1 MAPPS
6 RRTFHGN
13 PREEAQR
20 DAAGIK
26 LLQKMP
32 QPSPQRP
39 SEGDRVLLRTKPRE
53 KLDEALALKARLTMH
68 KWKKDG
74 STYFPLTNGNK
85 EELQVGK
92 QKEDKNS
99 ERNKSGRGQRGGL
112 PDKSDNLKSIL
123 DNYPGNDE
131 AFAPPPRIA
140 DKNEEGK
147 VLDKADLV
155 DAVSNIL
162 MQMPP
167 ENILESSSAISM
179 LARKLVDGNDS
190 AIDSSFSQKF
200 LIMSQIQVEVQRRLK
215 EAKGYIEEIE
225 NMDKVQNPKVLRR
238 RQSSIA
244 NMIRLL
250 HGGAPSAPPPS
261 KSEQVANQMRTI
273 RRLLQSLHWPNLHH
287 EFLKWV
293 RNSAGYEV
301 GVRDFLRGMEEDF
314 DRFDEIDLSRDD
326 VCVSMTKHE
335 LRLTKNLRRYQL
347 QMRNAGQDLAKGET
361 KLDKDQR
368 KLDQALERKA
378 NDKKAEIRRISL
390 RRHFTASIGLGA
402 RSPRGSPS
410 PRSSRRSSVQ
420 RGGSSAATPSA
431 ISTESDEA
439 RESQADETPSHQ
451 SDGQGEFDINKFDD
465 ARFGHLKR
473 IYKNHELK
481 IEALNDTLARD
492 NLRLNK
498 VIEELKDQVRR
509 LLELQALYESKTKNT
524 LRRGSLFIPRRRALM
539 MNRNEA
545 DANNVNIL
553 AKRIAHLQGE
563 RADLMEKIKELG
575 KSLLEQKE
583 KPRRGAIVNQIW
595 TIVQEDS
602 PDTEELA
609 RLVSGELPHAK
620 VKGSTDTK
628 DVEEQME
635 AEASEE
641 EDQEEPENDRGG
653 QAMQHRIQKLNQEL
667 DDIKQQIT
675 ALASEVNQK
684 AVPMS
689 LGKAVAFEMQ
699 PQMRL
704 IIHYTPLRPE
714 IDFLVKKSEKLLA
727 LPKMQT
733 AQSKK
738 TLNDTFELAKDTFDT
753 EAAGRKKCLQDAK
766 LAFDA
771 PKWEQELEE
780 CMALLTEQ
788 LLSFLNELT
797 QEPGASTTLQDFQGR
812 RPSIAGMQS
821 VEGGHA
827 RAEQVGATAE
837 ETGGSVQGQ
846 QPGVGAA
853 FLKVD
858 SADLEAKRA
867 EEARLRAQA
876 QEAEK
881 ILKVHSKIREADEEI
896 KKLLEEISQARAQ
909 QEAVDVPVEAPTVT
923 STHAAESEPKRR
935 RSSRVV
941 DEDPDE
947 KVLGLIKAEGR
958 KKLRILQTRNVKYKL
973 LKKLLEQ
980 AGIFDELRL
989 QKSAAPETNEE
1000 RAERLQKDMEN
1011 AHDRNR
1017 RLSKQLEFWDNRIE
1031 QRKSKLDT
1039 EKSKLRKEFGR
1050 NWEQKLERALME
1062 QDQPDAQDVE
1072 SIQSLEPE
1080 EEMPAPDFDLYMM
1093 RQNEEMEDFINNR
1106 KGHVIAKKYSRQIR
1120 STIFRRRAEAEQAE
1134 QTEALQDSP
1143 QRKPLAAFPEVE
1155 EERGST
1161 SAGLLQLSLEGESL
1175 LAPQQHLIRAHSRTS
1190 LTSDSEDTSESESS
1204 FGEEDVD
1211 LGPFRQSHRKGILE
1225 TGAEDYMMSQFGD
1238 QPGESFLEGINRLR
1252 PSARHYTR
1260 GTRREG
1266 PEKKKRSK
1274 RRVSIQSFVDQLS
1287 EDNTGPNSRRPSTAM
1302 EVGHARRLSV
1312 GGDAGLEIYN
1322 SRISRAS
1329 IESRPFSEGDRGEI
1343 HDIVREAMEV
1353 ERKEDIDVN
1362 EWLQKVLK
1370 QKRRRSEKNK
1380 AGKLKGN
1387 VIDGSDVHIE
1397 TVRLLRRAAQMAK
1410 KTQVSPGDLSTANLL
1425 QAHHMDGLSI
1435 SGPGNAQH
1443 VQFTSKAEAL
1453 LRQLVG
1459 QDEETWEQTLAKRA
1473 ATARAR
1479 YAATK
1484 AQLLALDTMESPVR
1498 SASKK
1503 EALKRYRARTASPA
1517 RSMSDLARSPSQS
1530 RSKIGRDLNGDAM
1543 NRAAT
1548 EAAAGSRLDAH
1559 KEITR
1564 LEVMSL
1570 HHSAARRRMMQAT
1583 LSSDE
1588 EDEAGGKS
1596 ILELAEASRKMQD
1609 FRGPSE
1615 RVISQVLSNVSN
1627 MMSGPTAFFEE
1638 EAQDE
1643 KVAEVAAK
1651 WLGERSDTQPSL
1663 MVDASEAQATAAPI
1677 SHSAFRPFR
1686 SRSKAPRKI
1695 RPPRRT
1701 SSVAGNS
1708 TSSSSD
1714 SEGFRSSRSTSRR
1727 EGSAHSQRGE
1737 NDHFR
1742 NVSYFIDLM
1751 NENDH
1756 RKRSKKQSK
1765 RRRKARERQKKQATR
1780 ADFRWNSHMW
1790 RLMELQL
1797 DNPRPIAHKVRAA
1810 HSIATHT
1817 GSDEDKAS
1825 HSPRF
1830 LQARTPQRRRGR
1842 TPRKRI
1848 DEGRTDTQLRQ
1859 VEHPGETHAMIGKEK
1874 QADSDAALDLSPK
1887 SVQIKLEEGGWTR
1900 LPAISRRLSDARRA
1914 SASSEST
1921 SLQSPWWG
1929 RNGQRPQRFGASR
1942 ARVDVST
1949 SEADRDRLRVQQWAE
1964 VGALAMGLPQK
1975 WSYQARA

>member
-20 DAAGIK
+20 DAAGIM
-26 LLQKMP
+26 LLQKKMP
-32 QPSPQRP
+32 QPSPHRP
-39 SEGDRVLLRTKPRE
+39 SEGDRVLLRTKLRE
-53 KLDEALALKARLTMH
+53 KDEALALKARLTMH

-74 STYFPLTNGNK
+74 STYFPSANGNT

-92 QKEDKNS
+92 QKETDKNS
-99 ERNKSGRGQRGGL
+99 ERNKSGRSQRGEKL
-112 PDKSDNLKSIL
+112 PDNLKSIL

-131 AFAPPPRIA
+131 AFAPPPRVA

-314 DRFDEIDLSRDD
+314 DRFDEIDHSRDD
-326 VCVSMTKHE
+326 VCVSITKHE

-347 QMRNAGQDLAKGET
+347 QMRNAGQDLAKGEI

-368 KLDQALERKA
+368 KLDLALERKA
-378 NDKKAEIRRISL
+378 NAKKAEIRRISL
-390 RRHFTASIGLGA
+390 RRQFTSSVGLGA
-402 RSPRGSPS
+402 RSPRGSPT

-439 RESQADETPSHQ
+439 RDSPQAETPSHQ
-451 SDGQGEFDINKFDD
+451 SEDAQGEFDINKFDD

-473 IYKNHELK
+473 IFKNHQVK

-524 LRRGSLFIPRRRALM
+524 LRRGSLFVPRRRALM

-563 RADLMEKIKELG
+563 KADLMEKIKELG
-575 KSLLEQKE
+575 KLLLEQRE

-595 TIVQEDS
+595 SIVQEDS

-609 RLVSGELPHAK
+609 RLVSGELHHAK
-620 VKGSTDTK
+620 VKESIDAK
-628 DVEEQME
+628 DLEEME

-641 EDQEEPENDRGG
+641 EDRQEEPENDRGG
-653 QAMQHRIQKLNQEL
+653 QAMQHRIQKLSQEL

-675 ALASEVNQK
+675 TLASQVNQK

-689 LGKAVAFEMQ
+689 LGKAVAFEIQ

-714 IDFLVKKSEKLLA
+714 IDFLVKKSEEFLA

-738 TLNDTFELAKDTFDT
+738 TLKDTLDLAKDTFDT
-753 EAAGRKKCLQDAK
+753 EAGERKKSLQDAK

-780 CMALLTEQ
+780 CIALLTEQ
-788 LLSFLNELT
+788 LLSCLNELT
-797 QEPGASTTLQDFQGR
+797 QEQPRKKSDPKEHGASTTLQDFQGR

-821 VEGGHA
+821 VEGHA
-827 RAEQVGATAE
+827 RAGQVGATAE
-837 ETGGSVQGQ
+837 ETGSSLEGDE
-846 QPGVGAA
+846 GAA
-853 FLKVD
+853 FSKVG

-881 ILKVHSKIREADEEI
+881 ILKVHREIRKADKEI
-896 KKLLEEISQARAQ
+896 KKLLEEVSQARAQ

-935 RSSRVV
+935 RSSLRVL

-947 KVLGLIKAEGR
+947 KVLSLIKAEGR
-958 KKLRILQTRNVKYKL
+958 KKLRILKARNVKYKL

-980 AGIFDELRL
+980 AGILDELRL
-989 QKSAAPETNEE
+989 QQSAPETNEE

-1031 QRKSKLDT
+1031 QRKSMLDT

-1062 QDQPDAQDVE
+1062 QQPDAQDVE
-1072 SIQSLEPE
+1072 SIQSVEPEE
-1080 EEMPAPDFDLYMM
+1080 EEMPAPDFDFELEMM
-1093 RQNEEMEDFINNR
+1093 RQNQEMEEFINNR

-1120 STIFRRRAEAEQAE
+1120 STIFRRRAEAQQAE

-1155 EERGST
+1155 EEELEST
-1161 SAGLLQLSLEGESL
+1161 SQGLLHLTLEGESL
-1175 LAPQQHLIRAHSRTS
+1175 LAPQPHLVRSHSRTS
-1190 LTSDSEDTSESESS
+1190 LSSADSEDNTESESS
-1204 FGEEDVD
+1204 SEEEDVD
-1211 LGPFRQSHRKGILE
+1211 LGPFRQSHRKGILG
-1225 TGAEDYMMSQFGD
+1225 TGAEEYIMSQFGD
-1238 QPGESFLEGINRLR
+1238 QPAESFLEGINRLR

-1260 GTRREG
+1260 GKRREEPG
-1266 PEKKKRSK
+1266 KTGKKKKSK

-1287 EDNTGPNSRRPSTAM
+1287 EDNAGPSRRPSTAM
-1302 EVGHARRLSV
+1302 EVGHARRFEAD
-1312 GGDAGLEIYN
+1312 GDPGSQPRGLEIHN
-1322 SRISRAS
+1322 SRISRAL

-1343 HDIVREAMEV
+1343 HDTVRETMEV

-1362 EWLQKVLK
+1362 EWLQKVLR
-1370 QKRRRSEKNK
+1370 QRRRRSERSK

-1387 VIDGSDVHIE
+1387 VIDGGDVHIE
-1397 TVRLLRRAAQMAK
+1397 TVRLLRRVAQMAK
-1410 KTQVSPGDLSTANLL
+1410 KTKVSPDDLSTANLL

-1435 SGPGNAQH
+1435 SGQGPGAQ
-1443 VQFTSKAEAL
+1443 QQLTSKVEAL

-1479 YAATK
+1479 YSATK
-1484 AQLLALDTMESPVR
+1484 AQLVALDTMEPPVR

-1517 RSMSDLARSPSQS
+1517 RSMSDLARSPSRN
-1530 RSKIGRDLNGDAM
+1530 RSKIGRDLSGDAVK
-1543 NRAAT
+1543 RAAT
-1548 EAAAGSRLDAH
+1548 EAAARSRLDAR

-1564 LEVMSL
+1564 LKVMSL

-1588 EDEAGGKS
+1588 EDEAGAGKS
-1596 ILELAEASRKMQD
+1596 IMELAEASRRIQD

-1615 RVISQVLSNVSN
+1615 KVITVLSNLSN

-1663 MVDASEAQATAAPI
+1663 MVDASEAQATAAAPI

-1695 RPPRRT
+1695 RPPRRA
-1701 SSVAGNS
+1701 SSVAGTS

-1737 NDHFR
+1737 NVHFR

-1797 DNPRPIAHKVRAA
+1797 DNPR
-1810 HSIATHT
+1810 
-1817 GSDEDKAS
+1817 
-1825 HSPRF
+1825 
-1830 LQARTPQRRRGR
+1830 QARTEWFLVTILCRSGFEYEKPMITLDFHVPGVGSLPPQDLHCDFGVDWFDL
-1842 TPRKRI
+1842 KVWN
-1848 DEGRTDTQLRQ
+1848 
-1859 VEHPGETHAMIGKEK
+1859 VEWPQDPGVKYHHRVKK
-1874 QADSDAALDLSPK
+1874 
-1887 SVQIKLEEGGWTR
+1887 TR
-1900 LPAISRRLSDARRA
+1900 LMRDIVPSDC
-1914 SASSEST
+1914 S
-1921 SLQSPWWG
+1921 
-1929 RNGQRPQRFGASR
+1929 
-1942 ARVDVST
+1942 V
-1949 SEADRDRLRVQQWAE
+1949 EAQGSGV
-1964 VGALAMGLPQK
+1964 V
-1975 WSYQARA
+1975 

>member
-1 MAPPS
+1 
-6 RRTFHGN
+6 
-13 PREEAQR
+13 
-20 DAAGIK
+20 
-26 LLQKMP
+26 
-32 QPSPQRP
+32 
-39 SEGDRVLLRTKPRE
+39 
-53 KLDEALALKARLTMH
+53 
-68 KWKKDG
+68 
-74 STYFPLTNGNK
+74 
-85 EELQVGK
+85 
-92 QKEDKNS
+92 
-99 ERNKSGRGQRGGL
+99 
-112 PDKSDNLKSIL
+112 
-123 DNYPGNDE
+123 
-131 AFAPPPRIA
+131 
-140 DKNEEGK
+140 
-147 VLDKADLV
+147 
-155 DAVSNIL
+155 
-162 MQMPP
+162 
-167 ENILESSSAISM
+167 
-179 LARKLVDGNDS
+179 
-190 AIDSSFSQKF
+190 
-200 LIMSQIQVEVQRRLK
+200 
-215 EAKGYIEEIE
+215 
-225 NMDKVQNPKVLRR
+225 
-238 RQSSIA
+238 
-244 NMIRLL
+244 
-250 HGGAPSAPPPS
+250 
-261 KSEQVANQMRTI
+261 
-273 RRLLQSLHWPNLHH
+273 
-287 EFLKWV
+287 
-293 RNSAGYEV
+293 
-301 GVRDFLRGMEEDF
+301 
-314 DRFDEIDLSRDD
+314 
-326 VCVSMTKHE
+326 
-335 LRLTKNLRRYQL
+335 
-347 QMRNAGQDLAKGET
+347 
-361 KLDKDQR
+361 
-368 KLDQALERKA
+368 
-378 NDKKAEIRRISL
+378 
-390 RRHFTASIGLGA
+390 
-402 RSPRGSPS
+402 
-410 PRSSRRSSVQ
+410 
-420 RGGSSAATPSA
+420 
-431 ISTESDEA
+431 
-439 RESQADETPSHQ
+439 
-451 SDGQGEFDINKFDD
+451 
-465 ARFGHLKR
+465 
-473 IYKNHELK
+473 
-481 IEALNDTLARD
+481 
-492 NLRLNK
+492 
-498 VIEELKDQVRR
+498 
-509 LLELQALYESKTKNT
+509 
-524 LRRGSLFIPRRRALM
+524 M

-609 RLVSGELPHAK
+609 RLVSGELHHAK
-620 VKGSTDTK
+620 VKGNIDAK
-628 DVEEQME
+628 DLEEQME

-704 IIHYTPLRPE
+704 MIHYTPLRPE
-714 IDFLVKKSEKLLA
+714 IDFLVKKSEEFLA

-753 EAAGRKKCLQDAK
+753 EAAERKKCLQDAK
-766 LAFDA
+766 FAFDA
-771 PKWEQELEE
+771 PKWEQELGE
-780 CMALLTEQ
+780 CIALLTEQ
-788 LLSFLNELT
+788 LLSCLNELT
-797 QEPGASTTLQDFQGR
+797 QDPPRKKSDAKEPGASTTLQDFQGR
-812 RPSIAGMQS
+812 RPSTAGIQS

-827 RAEQVGATAE
+827 RAGQ
-837 ETGGSVQGQ
+837 ETGSSLQGE
-846 QPGVGAA
+846 GAA
-853 FLKVD
+853 FSKVD

-909 QEAVDVPVEAPTVT
+909 QDAVDVPVEAPTVT
-923 STHAAESEPKRR
+923 STHTAESEPKKRR
-935 RSSRVV
+935 GSRVV

-958 KKLRILQTRNVKYKL
+958 KKLRTLQTRNVKYKL

-980 AGIFDELRL
+980 AGILDGLRL
-989 QKSAAPETNEE
+989 QESAPETNEE
-1000 RAERLQKDMEN
+1000 RVERLQKDMEN

-1031 QRKSKLDT
+1031 KRKSRLDT

-1050 NWEQKLERALME
+1050 DWEQKLEHALME
-1062 QDQPDAQDVE
+1062 QDQPDAHDAE

-1080 EEMPAPDFDLYMM
+1080 EEMPAPDFDLDMM
-1093 RQNEEMEDFINNR
+1093 RENQEMEDFINNR

-1120 STIFRRRAEAEQAE
+1120 STIFRRRAEAQQAE
-1134 QTEALQDSP
+1134 QTEDQDGP

-1155 EERGST
+1155 EERGET
-1161 SAGLLQLSLEGESL
+1161 SEGLLQLSLEGECL
-1175 LAPQQHLIRAHSRTS
+1175 LAPQQHLIRSHSRTS
-1190 LTSDSEDTSESESS
+1190 FSKSEDTSESEPSS
-1204 FGEEDVD
+1204 GEEDVD

-1225 TGAEDYMMSQFGD
+1225 NGAEDYMMSQFGD
-1238 QPGESFLEGINRLR
+1238 PPAESFLEGINRLR

-1266 PEKKKRSK
+1266 PGKKKKSK

-1287 EDNTGPNSRRPSTAM
+1287 EDNTGPNSRRPSTAI
-1302 EVGHARRLSV
+1302 EVGHARRLFV
-1312 GGDAGLEIYN
+1312 DGDPGSQPRGLEIHN

-1329 IESRPFSEGDRGEI
+1329 IESRPFSEGGRGEI
-1343 HDIVREAMEV
+1343 RDIVREAMEV

-1362 EWLQKVLK
+1362 EWLQKVLRQK
-1370 QKRRRSEKNK
+1370 QRRDKRNK

-1410 KTQVSPGDLSTANLL
+1410 KTKVSPDDLSTADLL
-1425 QAHHMDGLSI
+1425 HAHHMDGLSI
-1435 SGPGNAQH
+1435 SGQGNAQH
-1443 VQFTSKAEAL
+1443 LQLTSKAEAL

-1459 QDEETWEQTLAKRA
+1459 QDEETWEQTLANRA

-1484 AQLLALDTMESPVR
+1484 AQLLALDTMEPPVR

-1503 EALKRYRARTASPA
+1503 EALKRYRARTASPV
-1517 RSMSDLARSPSQS
+1517 RSMSDLARSPSRS
-1530 RSKIGRDLNGDAM
+1530 RSKIGRDLNADAM

-1548 EAAAGSRLDAH
+1548 EAAAQSRLDARR
-1559 KEITR
+1559 EITR
-1564 LEVMSL
+1564 FKVMSL
-1570 HHSAARRRMMQAT
+1570 HHSAARRRRMQAS

-1596 ILELAEASRKMQD
+1596 IMELAEASRKIQD

-1663 MVDASEAQATAAPI
+1663 MVDASEAQATAVPI

-1737 NDHFR
+1737 NVHFR

-1797 DNPRPIAHKVRAA
+1797 DNPRPIAHKVRTA
-1810 HSIATHT
+1810 HGIATHT

-1848 DEGRTDTQLRQ
+1848 DEGRTDLQARQ
-1859 VEHPGETHAMIGKEK
+1859 VEHLGETHALIGKEK
-1874 QADSDAALDLSPK
+1874 QADSGAALDLSPK
-1887 SVQIKLEEGGWTR
+1887 RVQIKLEEGGWTR
-1900 LPAISRRLSDARRA
+1900 LPAISQGLSDSRRA

-1929 RNGQRPQRFGASR
+1929 RRPQRFGTTR
-1942 ARVDVST
+1942 ARVDLST
-1949 SEADRDRLRVQQWAE
+1949 SEAERDRLRVQQWAE